1 MSSDDSEPT
10 KWIVNSVKSLGL
22 PTVFLGI
29 ITYMIWVSGGWAAEN
44 VVMPLFRKQMSFI
57 DEASAMTKQM
67 TETTKQIETMIKE
80 QSKDAGTAVAEVVK
94 NREAIVENRQ
104 ILQTTADEQATILK
118 RIAADS
124 ELNAKSNAEQI
135 SVLKKI
141 EENTSGKQE

>member
-80 QSKDAGTAVAEVVK
+80 QSKDTGNAVNEVVK
-94 NREAIVENRQ
+94 NREAVVANRQ
-104 ILQTTADEQATILK
+104 IFQTTADEQATILK

>member
-80 QSKDAGTAVAEVVK
+80 QSKDTGNAVNEVVK
-94 NREAIVENRQ
+94 NREAVVANRQ
-104 ILQTTADEQATILK
+104 IFQTTADEQSAILK

>member
-1 MSSDDSEPT
+1 MASEDVEPT
-10 KWIVNSVKSLGL
+10 KWIVAAVKSLGL

-80 QSKDAGTAVAEVVK
+80 QSKDTGNAVNEVVK
-94 NREAIVENRQ
+94 NREAVVANRQ
-104 ILQTTADEQATILK
+104 IFQTTADEQSAILK